1 MFRFKLGDQVK
12 ISISSEQGEII
23 ARAEY
28 TELPT
33 QYQLLYI
40 TKAGC
45 ATEQW
50 WPESA
55 LELATMED

>member
-23 ARAEY
+23 GRVEY

-55 LELATMED
+55 LEPVAIKD